1 MIFSRLLPLSAALL
15 LPFAAQAEVVLNTS
29 LPSISGSFGAGTA
42 TTTTGPTGTV
52 TAVTGPGGGG
62 NRASSPV
69 VPGAWSPQNVGGNAS
84 VGITTTYAQS
94 GNGSAYFKGADGNS
108 KADMEIYFGTTYAL
122 SSLSDLS
129 YDWYRSSTSTAPS
142 HLHATLRLVVDMDGN
157 LGTTNDRGQLI
168 YERAYNPSVS
178 AVPTDAW
185 QSDNVLDAFFWASG
199 ALPDAFAVYNRD
211 LDDWIALMQNA
222 VVLGLSSGIGSGFNG
237 TFEGGI
243 DNVHVSFG
251 NDFDKTWNF
260 EVAGDAVP
268 APGALPLLLAGLA
281 ALGLARR
288 RKARA

>member
-52 TAVTGPGGGG
+52 TAVTGPGGGA
-62 NRASSPV
+62 NRAFSPV
-69 VPGAWSPQNVGGNAS
+69 VPGAWSQQNVGGGAS

-108 KADMEIYFGTTYAL
+108 KADMEIYFGSSYAL
-122 SSLSDLS
+122 SSLSALS

-243 DNVHVSFG
+243 DNVRVAFG

-260 EVAGDAVP
+260 EVTADAVP